1 MGNCIT
7 VFKKEE
13 RVINLG
19 NIRFGIETTSQLHLG
34 VARRNKEAVEQNKQP
49 NKRNNRRPSALEA
62 VQNAQMYSLLD
73 KDKSGP
79 RMRECRKLET
89 FALSQGKRARYHTY
103 LSMVKSWVLK
113 ITGER

>member
-19 NIRFGIETTSQLHLG
+19 NIRFGIETGSQFHSG

-49 NKRNNRRPSALEA
+49 NIINNRRPSALEA
-62 VQNAQMYSLLD
+62 VQNAQMYALLD

-79 RMRECRKLET
+79 RMRDEKET
-89 FALSQGKRARYHTY
+89 ISFWENQKRSRPALQNWIIQLAG
-103 LSMVKSWVLK
+103 
-113 ITGER
+113 